1 MNTKH
6 TLGPW
11 YATNAAGDAQGLVIA
26 ETTGANIAVTY
37 RPEDAALVA
46 AAPDMLAALR
56 DAYAHIT
63 LLGSGEQP
71 PLSNAEMCNVLG
83 DALAKA
89 TGGWK

>member
-6 TLGPW
+6 TPGPW

-46 AAPDMLAALR
+46 AAPDLLSILSRILAAH
-56 DAYAHIT
+56 DTQNNGAVM
-63 LLGSGEQP
+63 GE
-71 PLSNAEMCNVLG
+71 AVLCEHF
-83 DALAKA
+83 ARLARATLAKV
-89 TGGWK
+89 TEG